1 MHKPDLKSCAP
12 QARKDGFVQTMAAAN
27 KKAP

>member
-1 MHKPDLKSCAP
+1 MHKPNLKSCAP
-12 QARKDGFVQTMAAAN
+12 QARNDGFTQTMAAAN

>member
-1 MHKPDLKSCAP
+1 MHKPNLKSCAP
-12 QARKDGFVQTMAAAN
+12 QARKDGFAQTMAVAN

>member
-1 MHKPDLKSCAP
+1 MHKLDLKSCAP